1 MSKIALL
8 HGPNL
13 NRLGEREPS
22 IYGHLTLAD
31 ITHCL
36 QDAAL
41 KANFTLLDYQSNH
54 EGDLIDR
61 LWKWKD
67 AAVQG
72 IIINPGGLSHT
83 SVALRDALLGIALP
97 TIEVHISNVHA
108 RESFRHTLIT
118 AGACKSVISGLGL
131 KGYTVA
137 LEALIELLNNKSPE

>member
-22 IYGHLTLAD
+22 IYGHLTLPD
-31 ITHCL
+31 IIHCL
-36 QDAAL
+36 QAAAL
-41 KANFTLLDYQSNH
+41 KQGFTLLDYQSNH
-54 EGDLIDR
+54 EGDLIDH
-61 LWKWKD
+61 LWTWKD
-67 AAVQG
+67 EGVQG

-83 SVALRDALLGIALP
+83 SVALRDALLGIQLP
-97 TIEVHISNVHA
+97 AIEVHIANVHA

-131 KGYTVA
+131 RGYTVA
-137 LEALIELLNNKSPE
+137 LEALLERLTQQK